1 MCARFL
7 TPTQA
12 AAERY
17 CKAVKPLWEFAARWR
32 VPPIP
37 QIPIVLAIDGVTTG
51 RTMRW
56 GLVSPSGSSSYPLIN
71 ATVEKVEVVLE
82 ERAAVP
88 GEFR

>member
-17 CKAVKPLWEFAARWR
+17 WKAVKPLWEFAARWR
-32 VPPIP
+32 VPPTP

-51 RTMRW
+51 RMMRW
-56 GLVSPSGSSSYPLIN
+56 GLVAYSGFTSCPLRGEAQISPAGSLN
-71 ATVEKVEVVLE
+71 T
-82 ERAAVP
+82 
-88 GEFR
+88 GF